1 MAVNKGAHMV
11 MKLVPEPV
19 DFLIPTTDIKVI
31 YTESNGVQIYLD
43 VQTQEDFKTN
53 NYQEWM
59 LCFSVVAE
67 LKCTTLNFFE
77 SHFDDIQI
85 EHLTSEIDFWQK
97 HQYHSN
103 PLFYQVANSGVLHE
117 KGKTFD
123 PNNKLNLKH
132 YLIVGYDSYVEV
144 IAAKYQSQRVV

>member
-1 MAVNKGAHMV
+1 MV

-77 SHFDDIQI
+77 SHFDDIQFLAEASI
-85 EHLTSEIDFWQK
+85 SFKPAFL
-97 HQYHSN
+97 
-103 PLFYQVANSGVLHE
+103 SG
-117 KGKTFD
+117 GKLGCF
-123 PNNKLNLKH
+123 
-132 YLIVGYDSYVEV
+132 
-144 IAAKYQSQRVV
+144 A